1 MKNYNFDKSNSG
13 RKTHKLLITLLD
25 LEGIML
31 LINEISQT
39 EKDTY
44 IHNFYDKIHTYIN
57 IYIYMES
64 ENQNTGSNKQKTERD
79 HIEIRWLPEGK
90 GIKGMSEMDEG
101 S

>member
-39 EKDTY
+39 ETDTY
-44 IHNFYDKIHTYIN
+44 IHNFYDKIHTYIHK
-57 IYIYMES
+57 YI
-64 ENQNTGSNKQKTERD
+64 
-79 HIEIRWLPEGK
+79 HIH
-90 GIKGMSEMDEG
+90 GI
-101 S
+101 

>member
-57 IYIYMES
+57 TYIYMES
-64 ENQNTGSNKQKTERD
+64 ENQNTGSNKQKTERSHRD
-79 HIEIRWLPEGK
+79 QMVARRERHQG
-90 GIKGMSEMDEG
+90 DE
-101 S
+101 